1 MAQSWTEEV
10 VDYAGAKLSLMKGG
24 QGSPLLVLH
33 GAGGNPGWTTYHD
46 ALAEHFTVYAPSHPG
61 FDKSQRPPWI
71 DSITAVS
78 HYYLG
83 LVQHLGWSR
92 FSIVGFSMGG
102 WLAAEIAA
110 MCPHG
115 LDRLVLVSAVGI
127 RPRKG
132 EIAELFNVSRED
144 VRKLRFYD
152 PGQVPNYDELYG
164 CEMTPEEAVVERQNR
179 ETATRWCWK
188 PYMHNPNLPHYL
200 AKVSTPTLVVWGRED
215 AIVPVEC
222 GGLYKEA
229 LPKATL
235 KIIYNCGHAPQLEK
249 PREFLDTVIPFL
261 KGS

>member
-1 MAQSWTEEV
+1 MAQTCTDEV
-10 VDYAGAKLSLMKGG
+10 IHYAGAKLSLMKGG
-24 QGSPLLVLH
+24 QGPPLLVLH
-33 GAGGNPGWTTYHD
+33 GLGGNPGWMAYHQ

-61 FDKSQRPPWI
+61 NDGSQALPWI
-71 DSITAVS
+71 DSMAALS

-127 RPRKG
+127 KPRKG

-144 VRKLRFYD
+144 VEQLRFYD
-152 PGQVPNYDELYG
+152 PGQVPDYNRLFGKEP
-164 CEMTPEEAVVERQNR
+164 TTEEREQERRNR

-200 AKVSTPTLVVWGRED
+200 AKVPTPTLVVWGNED

-222 GGLYKEA
+222 AEMYQEA
-229 LPKATL
+229 IHESKLHV
-235 KIIYNCGHAPQLEK
+235 IDRCGHVPQSEK
-249 PREFLDTVIPFL
+249 PQEFLDTVIPFL
-261 KGS
+261 QGS